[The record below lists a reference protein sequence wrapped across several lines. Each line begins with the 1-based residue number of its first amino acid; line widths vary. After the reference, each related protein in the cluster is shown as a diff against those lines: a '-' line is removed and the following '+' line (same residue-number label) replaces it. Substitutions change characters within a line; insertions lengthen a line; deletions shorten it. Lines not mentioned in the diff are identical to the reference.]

1 MSRTLLAVLSCACVA
16 GFAFAHGPA
25 AAPRSLAPQ
34 PAQETGR
41 YRPAI
46 PQTWDEAALEEW
58 ATPLAGLNARPKHMS
73 SAEYY
78 AMPVDNL
85 RSFPFYPPDREPA
98 GYWDR
103 LQALGPQPLI
113 DPATLATDADW
124 VAAGQ
129 RVFDDADHI
138 HLRTSDPELLAQV
151 RDPVAFARLQGD
163 ALPDGTIADLRWVPT
178 KDGVALSFPSCAT
191 CHTAVA
197 KDLTRIPGAPAGG
210 SLGTIRST
218 GLVTRVHYARRVVFA
233 SSPFIMAPGDLG
245 TRLYQAWGVPWRKDD
260 EHERLKTMTR
270 EEFEPLRINV
280 GRSRGFLRWNGS
292 PFHPTKVPD
301 LIGIEDR
308 KYIDAT
314 ATHLHR
320 NIGDL
325 MRYAALVMTSEPADF
340 GPHHVLVP
348 GSARVQSRR
357 SDEAL
362 YALARY
368 IYSLKPPPNP
378 NPFDDKAR
386 AGQAIFEREDCQK
399 CHTPPLY
406 TNNKLTIAEGFRPP
420 VDLPAS
426 LDVMRK
432 TVGTDSG
439 LALKT
444 RKGTGYYKVP
454 SLRGVWYRGRY
465 LHDGAA
471 ATLEEMFDPNR
482 LNDTHVRGGW
492 APLGVK
498 ARAIKGHDFGL
509 ELEPEERAE
518 LIAFLRTL

>member
-1 MSRTLLAVLSCACVA
+1 MRTTLVSLACAGAIAVGSILA
-16 GFAFAHGPA
+16 PPASISVHGLTAQPAH
-25 AAPRSLAPQ
+25 AAP
-34 PAQETGR
+34 GF
-41 YRPAI
+41 RPPI
-46 PQTWDEAALEEW
+46 PRTWDDAALEEW

-85 RSFPFYPPDREPA
+85 RSFPFYAPDREPP

-124 VAAGQ
+124 LAAGK

-138 HLRTSDPELLAQV
+138 HLRTRDPALLALV
-151 RDPVAFARLQGD
+151 RDPVAFAALQGD
-163 ALPDGTIADLRWVPT
+163 ALPDGTTADLRWVPT

-197 KDLTRIPGAPAGG
+197 KDLTRIPGAPFGG

-218 GLVTRVHYARRVVFA
+218 GLVTRVHYANRVVFA
-233 SSPFIMAPGDLG
+233 NSPFIMAPGDLG

-292 PFHPTKVPD
+292 PFYPTKVPD

-325 MRYAALVMTSEPADF
+325 MRYAALVMTAEPADF
-340 GPHHVLVP
+340 GRITFWCPARRGF
-348 GSARVQSRR
+348 GSAAPTRR
-357 SDEAL
+357 S
-362 YALARY
+362 
-368 IYSLKPPPNP
+368 
-378 NPFDDKAR
+378 
-386 AGQAIFEREDCQK
+386 
-399 CHTPPLY
+399 TP
-406 TNNKLTIAEGFRPP
+406 
-420 VDLPAS
+420 
-426 LDVMRK
+426 
-432 TVGTDSG
+432 
-439 LALKT
+439 
-444 RKGTGYYKVP
+444 
-454 SLRGVWYRGRY
+454 W
-465 LHDGAA
+465 
-471 ATLEEMFDPNR
+471 
-482 LNDTHVRGGW
+482 
-492 APLGVK
+492 
-498 ARAIKGHDFGL
+498 RAIST
-509 ELEPEERAE
+509 R
-518 LIAFLRTL
+518 